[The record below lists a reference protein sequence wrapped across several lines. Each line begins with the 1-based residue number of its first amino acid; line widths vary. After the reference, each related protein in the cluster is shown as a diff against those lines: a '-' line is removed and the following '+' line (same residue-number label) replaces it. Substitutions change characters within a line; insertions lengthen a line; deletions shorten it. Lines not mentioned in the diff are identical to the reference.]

1 MQRFLAVFVIGTGF
15 LASSACLASRTS
27 HVLYLSPSGAVT
39 WTVHDQDIHSDE
51 ADRSK
56 RAQEEADFL
65 RAIQNRTHRPLLAL
79 EAIGGRNA
87 ASELTRTKRP
97 WDAVTTAEFDRIDG
111 LFASLLRELGIEGR
125 ASLSSTGDRTTL
137 RVQWAE
143 GERGSEETPALALVE
158 ELDAYRVV
166 LTEGRF
172 VAAEGFEIS
181 PDGRMATAAADAPSP
196 STSDRHGSLT
206 WTVER

>member
-1 MQRFLAVFVIGTGF
+1 MQRFLTVFVIGTGL

-39 WTVHDQDIHSDE
+39 WTVHDQDVHSDE

-65 RAIQNRTHRPLLAL
+65 RAIQNRTHGPLLAL

-87 ASELTRTKRP
+87 SSELTRTKRP

-125 ASLSSTGDRTTL
+125 ASLSSADGLITL
-137 RVQWAE
+137 RVEWRKDE
-143 GERGSEETPALALVE
+143 PGSEESPALESWVRPSLV
-158 ELDAYRVV
+158 LSWSQSGSA
-166 LTEGRF
+166 G
-172 VAAEGFEIS
+172 
-181 PDGRMATAAADAPSP
+181 PS
-196 STSDRHGSLT
+196 
-206 WTVER
+206 

>member
-39 WTVHDQDIHSDE
+39 WTVHDQDVHSDE

-65 RAIQNRTHRPLLAL
+65 RAIQNRTHGPLVAL

-87 ASELTRTKRP
+87 TTELVRAERP
-97 WDAVTTAEFDRIDG
+97 WDAVTTAQFDRIDM
-111 LFASLLRELGIEGR
+111 LFGSLLREVGIRGR
-125 ASLSSTGDRTTL
+125 ASLSSDAGRSTL
-137 RVQWAE
+137 RVQWTDDE
-143 GERGSEETPALALVE
+143 PVSEETRVLELVE
-158 ELDAYRVV
+158 ALDAYRVV

-172 VAAEGFEIS
+172 VAAEGFAIS
-181 PDGRMATAAADAPSP
+181 QDGRAATLAGQAPS
-196 STSDRHGSLT
+196 TGSDQYLLLT
-206 WTVER
+206 WIVER

>member
-39 WTVHDQDIHSDE
+39 WTVHDQDVHSDE

-65 RAIQNRTHRPLLAL
+65 RAIQNRTHGPLLAL
-79 EAIGGRNA
+79 EALGGRNA

-97 WDAVTTAEFDRIDG
+97 WDAVTTAQFDRIDA
-111 LFASLLRELGIEGR
+111 LIAALLREVGIRGR
-125 ASLSSTGDRTTL
+125 ASLSSDADRTTL
-137 RVQWAE
+137 HVQWTDDE
-143 GERGSEETPALALVE
+143 PVSEETPVLELVE
-158 ELDAYRVV
+158 ALDAYRVV

-172 VAAEGFEIS
+172 VAAEGFVIS
-181 PDGRMATAAADAPSP
+181 PDGRTATLAGQTPSVE
-196 STSDRHGSLT
+196 SEQYVSLT
-206 WTVER
+206 WIVER

>member
-1 MQRFLAVFVIGTGF
+1 MQRFLTVFVIGTGF

-39 WTVHDQDIHSDE
+39 WTVHDQDVHSDE

-65 RAIQNRTHRPLLAL
+65 RAIQNRTHGPLLAL

-87 ASELTRTKRP
+87 TTELTRTERP
-97 WDAVTTAEFDRIDG
+97 WDAVTTAQFDRIDT
-111 LFASLLRELGIEGR
+111 LFAALLRESGFEGR
-125 ASLSSTGDRTTL
+125 ASLSSAGDRRTL
-137 RVQWAE
+137 RVQWTADE
-143 GERGSEETPALALVE
+143 PVSEETPVLELVE
-158 ELDAYRVV
+158 ALDAYRVV

-172 VAAEGFEIS
+172 NAAKGFVIS
-181 PDGRMATAAADAPSP
+181 PDGRTATLAGQTPSLE
-196 STSDRHGSLT
+196 SEQYVSLT
-206 WTVER
+206 WIVEQ

>member
-1 MQRFLAVFVIGTGF
+1 MKRVLVVFLIGMGI

-39 WTVHDQDIHSDE
+39 WTVHDQDVHSNE
-51 ADRSK
+51 PDRSK

-65 RAIQNRTHRPLLAL
+65 RAIQNHTHGPLLGL

-87 ASELTRTKRP
+87 TTELRRSERP
-97 WDAVTTAEFDRIDG
+97 WDAVTTAQFDRIDM
-111 LFASLLRELGIEGR
+111 LFASLLREAGIQGR
-125 ASLSSTGDRTTL
+125 ASLSSAAGRSTL

-143 GERGSEETPALALVE
+143 DEPVSEETPVLELVE
-158 ELDAYRVV
+158 ALDAYRVV

-172 VAAEGFEIS
+172 VAAEGFVIS
-181 PDGRMATAAADAPSP
+181 EDGRTATLAGQTPSL
-196 STSDRHGSLT
+196 GAEEYVSLT

>member
-1 MQRFLAVFVIGTGF
+1 MQRFLTVFVIGTGF

-39 WTVHDQDIHSDE
+39 WTVHDQDVHSDE

-65 RAIQNRTHRPLLAL
+65 RAIQNRTHGPLLAL

-87 ASELTRTKRP
+87 ASELTRTQRP
-97 WDAVTTAEFDRIDG
+97 WDAVTTAQFDRIDT
-111 LFASLLRELGIEGR
+111 LFAALLREVGVRGR
-125 ASLSSTGDRTTL
+125 ASLSSDADRTTL
-137 RVQWAE
+137 RVQWTDDE
-143 GERGSEETPALALVE
+143 PVSEETPVLELVE
-158 ELDAYRVV
+158 ALDAYRVV

-172 VAAEGFEIS
+172 VAAQGFVIS
-181 PDGRMATAAADAPSP
+181 EDGRTATLAGQTPSVGSEP
-196 STSDRHGSLT
+196 YVSLT
-206 WTVER
+206 WIVER